1 MLGAI
6 NVSLCISVGGVKE
19 QNFGKSFSQD
29 SKDWKYMK
37 DQMTIKEMQPSEN
50 VRNSWE
56 TFFFFL
62 SEMNFPVI

>member
-37 DQMTIKEMQPSEN
+37 DQMAITEMQPSEN
-50 VRNSWE
+50 VTVE
-56 TFFFFL
+56 KLFFF
-62 SEMNFPVI
+62 E